1 MGRKIVIIGGGAA
14 GIDVLELV
22 LRWCRATAGEAPELT
37 LIKREPEGFFSTCGL
52 PFALQGLFPITALE
66 LFKPEHYRDQGIDFR
81 TGTEATRINLKER
94 SVRLT
99 TGEELPFDELVIA
112 TGSKP
117 FVPPLR
123 GTKLKGVFTLWSRED
138 GERLQAAMAAP
149 ETKNAVVIGGGLIG
163 LQAAIAF
170 ATQGLKTTIV
180 EMAPQLLPAMLDA
193 DMASIVQKRVR
204 TDIAV
209 LLGQQVSALQ
219 GEDRVESV
227 LVGAEELP
235 ADIVLIAAGMRPNV
249 ELARQAGI
257 EIGTCGGI
265 VVDQSMRVKNGQSY
279 LRNVYALGDCTEV
292 LDFVTRRPRL
302 SQLASTALIQAR
314 VIANN
319 LRGIGASCEH
329 ECTFGPCLS
338 PVVSTIAG
346 LQVGSVGVTSAIA
359 RSYSIVIKAGTAIK
373 YTRARYFP
381 SRKLIIAKLLFAAD
395 TGKLIGAQLVSE
407 ETVPERI
414 NELTLAIKA
423 GVTATDLV
431 MRERCFEP
439 SLAMVEDVVVD
450 AAVKAI
456 KREK

>member
-22 LRWCRATAGEAPELT
+22 LRWCRAPSGEAPELT
-37 LIKREPEGFFSTCGL
+37 LIKKEPEGFFSTCGL
-52 PFALQGLFPITALE
+52 PFALEGHFPMTALE
-66 LFKPEHYRDQGIDFR
+66 LFKPEYYREQGVDFR
-81 TGTEATRINLKER
+81 TGTEATRINVDEQT
-94 SVRLT
+94 VHLT
-99 TGEELPFDELVIA
+99 TGAELPFDELVIA

-117 FVPPLR
+117 FIPPLR
-123 GTKLKGVFTLWSRED
+123 GTELKGVFTLWSRED
-138 GERLQAAMAAP
+138 GERLKAAMAA
-149 ETKNAVVIGGGLIG
+149 EGTRNAVVIGGGLIG
-163 LQAAIAF
+163 LQTAVAF
-170 ATQGLKTTIV
+170 ATKGLKTTVV
-180 EMAPQLLPAMLDA
+180 EMAPQLLPAILDP

-219 GEDRVESV
+219 GEDWVESV

-257 EIGTCGGI
+257 EIGTRGGI
-265 VVDQSMRVKNGQSY
+265 VVDQSMRVKNGQSF
-279 LRNVYALGDCTEV
+279 LRNVYALGDCIEV
-292 LDFVTRRPRL
+292 IDFVSRQPRL

-319 LRGIGASCEH
+319 LLGIGASCEH
-329 ECTFGPCLS
+329 ECIYGPCLS
-338 PVVSTIAG
+338 PTVSTIAG

-359 RSYSIVIKAGTAIK
+359 RRYGIAIKAGMAIK

-395 TGKLIGAQLVSE
+395 TEKLIGAQLVSE
-407 ETVPERI
+407 ETVAERI
-414 NELTLAIKA
+414 NELTLTIKA
-423 GVTATDLV
+423 SVTATDLV

-439 SLAMVEDVVVD
+439 SLAMVEDVLVD